1 MATIATIAPYD
12 EIETAARKEA
22 RDAVSS
28 LWYVFLSVHFIN
40 PLTITIDL

>member
-12 EIETAARKEA
+12 EIETAVRKEA

-28 LWYVFLSVHFIN
+28 GMFFLSVYFIN
-40 PLTITIDL
+40 PLTITIYL